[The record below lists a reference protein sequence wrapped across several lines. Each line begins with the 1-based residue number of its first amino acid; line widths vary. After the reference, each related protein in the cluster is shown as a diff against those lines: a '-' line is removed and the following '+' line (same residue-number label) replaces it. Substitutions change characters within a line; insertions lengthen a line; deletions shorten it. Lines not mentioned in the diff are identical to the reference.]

1 MEDWLATLPASVQE
15 PSIAEKLLKR
25 HRAAGKKFKVHLD
38 GYNFLPHLTDKEE
51 KGPVR
56 VSFTSMTTFSLH
68 DCGTTAGKWC
78 CASSAMRVNL
88 SGATLNFS
96 LRAPKL
102 FDLRMDPF
110 EKADHDSN
118 TYEDWWVRR
127 AYLIVP
133 AQPLVANFL
142 KTFKEFPPSQ
152 KPAAFNLDQVMEQL
166 YQTGSH

>member
-1 MEDWLATLPASVQE
+1 MYAIDMSKMIQIRNVPDALHR
-15 PSIAEKLLKR
+15 KLKA
-25 HRAAGKKFKVHLD
+25 RAALEG
-38 GYNFLPHLTDKEE
+38 
-51 KGPVR
+51 
-56 VSFTSMTTFSLH
+56 MSLS
-68 DCGTTAGKWC
+68 DYLLAEVQAVW
-78 CASSAMRVNL
+78 RDWWVQ
-88 SGATLNFS
+88 

-110 EKADHDSN
+110 EKADHDSD

-152 KPAAFNLDQVMEQL
+152 KPAAFNLDQVMDQL

>member
-1 MEDWLATLPASVQE
+1 MYAVNMSKMIQIRNVPDALHR
-15 PSIAEKLLKR
+15 KLKA
-25 HRAAGKKFKVHLD
+25 RAALEG
-38 GYNFLPHLTDKEE
+38 
-51 KGPVR
+51 
-56 VSFTSMTTFSLH
+56 MSLS
-68 DCGTTAGKWC
+68 DYLLAEVQAVW
-78 CASSAMRVNL
+78 RDWWVQ
-88 SGATLNFS
+88 

-127 AYLIVP
+127 VYLIVP

-152 KPAAFNLDQVMEQL
+152 KPAAFN
-166 YQTGSH
+166 

>member
-1 MEDWLATLPASVQE
+1 MYAVNMSKMIQIRNVPDALHR
-15 PSIAEKLLKR
+15 KLKA
-25 HRAAGKKFKVHLD
+25 RAALEG
-38 GYNFLPHLTDKEE
+38 
-51 KGPVR
+51 
-56 VSFTSMTTFSLH
+56 MSLS
-68 DCGTTAGKWC
+68 DYLLAEVQAVW
-78 CASSAMRVNL
+78 RDWWVQ
-88 SGATLNFS
+88 

-152 KPAAFNLDQVMEQL
+152 KPAAFNLDQVMDQL

>member
-1 MEDWLATLPASVQE
+1 MYAVNMSKMIQTRNVPDALHR
-15 PSIAEKLLKR
+15 KLKA
-25 HRAAGKKFKVHLD
+25 RAALEG
-38 GYNFLPHLTDKEE
+38 
-51 KGPVR
+51 
-56 VSFTSMTTFSLH
+56 MSLS
-68 DCGTTAGKWC
+68 DYLLAEVQAVW
-78 CASSAMRVNL
+78 RDWWVQ
-88 SGATLNFS
+88 